1 MSLTFEGDRLPDGA
15 MDDVL
20 LTQIK
25 ELAQRQSEGLS
36 GHLLAVCW
44 LKSQYPACYGFVL
57 LVTSSPQRQRTKTE
71 TVLLILMLSQGTDMT
86 EDMDSQREVSKAI
99 LQVQTATKESHVCA
113 SDYCEVCCGREN
125 AGLSHDTVLTTEG
138 S

>member
-15 MDDVL
+15 VDDVF

-36 GHLLAVCW
+36 GHLLEVCW

-71 TVLLILMLSQGTDMT
+71 TVLLILTLSQRTDMT
-86 EDMDSQREVSKAI
+86 EDMDSQRES
-99 LQVQTATKESHVCA
+99 TKESHACA
-113 SDYCEVCCGREN
+113 SDYSEVGCGRGN
-125 AGLSHDTVLTTEG
+125 AGLSHDAVLTTEG

>member
-15 MDDVL
+15 MDDVF

-57 LVTSSPQRQRTKTE
+57 LHLPK
-71 TVLLILMLSQGTDMT
+71 
-86 EDMDSQREVSKAI
+86 
-99 LQVQTATKESHVCA
+99 
-113 SDYCEVCCGREN
+113 GREQKQKPFF
-125 AGLSHDTVLTTEG
+125 
-138 S
+138 